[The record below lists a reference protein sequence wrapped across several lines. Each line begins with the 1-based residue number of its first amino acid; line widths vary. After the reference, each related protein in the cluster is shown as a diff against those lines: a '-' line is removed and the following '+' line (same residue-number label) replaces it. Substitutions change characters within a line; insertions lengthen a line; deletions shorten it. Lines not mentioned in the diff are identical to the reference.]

1 MLKLNEMN
9 IVELCMNND
18 GDDGW
23 YRIDESLI
31 DVVSKLNVDGY
42 YKIKC
47 IDDSIIESIE
57 YIGLELNIDKFEN
70 VFDNEIGLVG
80 DYEYINFKKNKSY
93 IDRMEVG

>member
-9 IVELCMNND
+9 MIELGMCND
-18 GDDGW
+18 GDSGW
-23 YRIDESLI
+23 YRFDESSI
-31 DVVSKLNVDGY
+31 DCVSKLNVDGY

-57 YIGLELNIDKFEN
+57 YIGLELNIDKFDN
-70 VFDNEIGLVG
+70 VFDKEIGLVG

>member
-1 MLKLNEMN
+1 MLKLNEVNM
-9 IVELCMNND
+9 IELSMSND
-18 GDDGW
+18 GEEGW
-23 YRIDESLI
+23 YRFDESNI
-31 DVVSKLNVDGY
+31 DCVSKLNVDGY

-70 VFDNEIGLVG
+70 VFDSEIGLVG

>member
-57 YIGLELNIDKFEN
+57 YIGLELNIDKFDN
-70 VFDNEIGLVG
+70 VFDKEIGLVG

>member
-9 IVELCMNND
+9 MIELGMCND
-18 GDDGW
+18 GDSGW
-23 YRIDESLI
+23 YRFDESNI
-31 DVVSKLNVDGY
+31 DCVSKLNVDGY

-57 YIGLELNIDKFEN
+57 YIGLELNIDKFDN
-70 VFDNEIGLVG
+70 VFDNEIGIVDG
-80 DYEYINFKKNKSY
+80 YEYINFKKNKSY